1 VEKLALLPFDNV
13 TGDASLDWVRNAGPA
28 ILSDEFVG
36 SARVVAF
43 RAASTADAILGGA
56 TRMLH
61 CTFSKR
67 GNNREPGGSES
78 ESALRFEYSFED
90 VESHKM
96 AETGV
101 ADGAVLFA
109 ANTLARKLD
118 PAAKPFSTARPDAVT
133 AWGHGEFERAIAS
146 DPDFGAAWSEWVTQL
161 ARSGKPELAI
171 ATAERAL
178 ARASLR
184 TPYHKARLQY
194 ESAVLRKD
202 APAQIAALTAL
213 SEMAPRDPTSWLSLA
228 AAEQAQRDFAAAAG
242 HFRKVL
248 ALQPANAGVM
258 NTLGYAEGGAGNLE
272 AAKSILES
280 YGRQPGQETNS
291 LDSLGEV
298 HFMNGRFVDAEK
310 YFLQVTTRDPG
321 FLQGRPLLK
330 AAYAHWLSGD
340 LPGAD
345 AIARRYFEASA
356 ARNDPNTVWRE
367 ATWLYVTGRT
377 EPALKKLDSAPA
389 AQKVMLDRQRLVWR
403 GQAHFPGLAQIKAA
417 YFATDPSADGFTR
430 VLYAAALAQEGKTEE
445 ARALLKRWP
454 LPEAPGE
461 PLLQS
466 NVFPQFLVLRQKL
479 GVK

>member
-1 VEKLALLPFDNV
+1 MERLALLPFDNV

-28 ILSDEFVG
+28 ILAEEFVG
-36 SARVVAF
+36 LPRATAF
-43 RAASTADAILGGA
+43 RAATTADAILGGA

-61 CTFSKR
+61 CTYSKR
-67 GNNREPGGSES
+67 GSSSDAEP
-78 ESALRFEYSFED
+78 ALRFEYSFED

-96 AETGV
+96 VETGA
-101 ADGAVLFA
+101 ADGTILFA

-118 PAAKPFSTARPDAVT
+118 PDAKPFSTARPDAAT
-133 AWGHGEFERAIAS
+133 AWGRGEFERATTI
-146 DPDFGAAWSEWVTQL
+146 DPDFGAAWSDWVRQL
-161 ARSGKPELAI
+161 ARAGKPDLAV

-194 ESAVLRKD
+194 ESAVLRKNG
-202 APAQIAALTAL
+202 PAQIAALTAL
-213 SEMAPRDPTSWLSLA
+213 SEIAPRDPASWLSLA
-228 AAEQAQRDFAAAAG
+228 AAEQTQRNFAAAAG

-258 NTLGYAEGGAGNLE
+258 NTLGYAEGEAGNLE
-272 AAKSILES
+272 AAKSILGT
-280 YGRQPGQETNS
+280 YGRQPGQETNA

-310 YFLQVTTRDPG
+310 YFLQVAARDPG
-321 FLQGRPLLK
+321 FLQGRSLLK

-345 AIARRYFEASA
+345 GIARRYFAASA
-356 ARNDPNTVWRE
+356 ARNDPNTAWRE
-367 ATWLYVTGRT
+367 ATWLYTTGRA
-377 EPALKKLDSAPA
+377 EQALKKLDSAPA
-389 AQKVMLDRQRLVWR
+389 AQKVVIDRQRMIWR
-403 GQAHFPGLAQIKAA
+403 GQAHFPDDLAQIRAA
-417 YFATDPSADGFTR
+417 YFASDPSADGFPR
-430 VLYAAALAQEGKTEE
+430 ILYAAALASQGKTED

-454 LPEAPGE
+454 LPEAIGE

-466 NVFPQFLVLRQKL
+466 LIFPRFLELRQKL
-479 GVK
+479 GLK